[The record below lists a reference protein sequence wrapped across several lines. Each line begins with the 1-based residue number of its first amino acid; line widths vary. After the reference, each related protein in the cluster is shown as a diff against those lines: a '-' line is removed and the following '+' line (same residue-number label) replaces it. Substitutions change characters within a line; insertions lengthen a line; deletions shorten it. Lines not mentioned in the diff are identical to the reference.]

1 MAVIGQK
8 TAELC
13 EALKINVDFIPND
26 YSQEGFLN
34 QFKKDQQSIL
44 IPSSAEAS
52 QTPTYISTKQY
63 SD

>member
-1 MAVIGQK
+1 MLNMWSPIGQK

-34 QFKKDQQSIL
+34 QFKRINKAFSYRVV
-44 IPSSAEAS
+44 SSVPNS
-52 QTPTYISTKQY
+52 NIH
-63 SD
+63 